1 MNYIIYLNSNRRGI
15 KMMNQ
20 REITERLEKQ
30 LVMVVENYDLNDV
43 MVNKFCQSIM
53 DQFECRM
60 DLPFDEVPM
69 PNLSRI
75 SVNKGQRESL
85 EVFLVELLDEIYDAV
100 EDDNIPMG
108 IWLDWIYLN
117 QVLTIDLGSTK
128 YAIDM
133 MSKYNELFDMSKF

>member
-1 MNYIIYLNSNRRGI
+1 
-15 KMMNQ
+15 MNQ

-43 MVNKFCQSIM
+43 MVNKFCQSII

-75 SVNKGQRESL
+75 SVNCGQRESL
-85 EVFLVELLDEIYDAV
+85 EDFLAEMLDEIYDAV
-100 EDDNIPMG
+100 EGDNIPLG

-133 MSKYNELFDMSKF
+133 MSKYNELYDMSKF

>member
-1 MNYIIYLNSNRRGI
+1 
-15 KMMNQ
+15 MMNQ
-20 REITERLEKQ
+20 RELTERLEKQ
-30 LVMVVENYDLNDV
+30 LVMVVENYDLNDA
-43 MVNKFCQSIM
+43 MVNKFCQSII

-133 MSKYNELFDMSKF
+133 MSKYNELYDMSKF